1 VTASFAT
8 PLGPDARYNRR
19 VDRIPTVE
27 QAWVARWREAGPAL
41 AEQRARE
48 LREMTEAQALAAIDA
63 LLSLALVVALPAS
76 RLGDSGLVR
85 QQALFHRRL
94 PP

>member
-1 VTASFAT
+1 V
-8 PLGPDARYNRR
+8 DAARS
-19 VDRIPTVE
+19 VE
-27 QAWVARWREAGPAL
+27 AAWVARWREAGLAL

-48 LREMTEAQALAAIDA
+48 LRGMTEAQALAAIEA
-63 LLSLALVVALPAS
+63 LLSLALVLPLSPS
-76 RLGDSGLVR
+76 RLTDCGLVR